1 MQGPAGPSDDFA
13 PDLTSATGRALGRRG
28 GRGTDVALFI
38 VAGAG
43 AVRGLIDQPNVAGFC
58 TVGPLGQ
65 VAVAPCFTRDENLA
79 PGMPP

>member
-1 MQGPAGPSDDFA
+1 MISISNRPNNPANTAQTTNVIS
-13 PDLTSATGRALGRRG
+13 SVSHG
-28 GRGTDVALFI
+28 GRGADIAIFI
-38 VAGAG
+38 VANVG